1 MTCYQRH
8 LGSLFETLGLAY
20 EKPERARVDAA
31 IRQVLGFG
39 PDAHCP
45 QIWAAIKA
53 LPPEDR
59 EKLPA
64 HVSEHL

>member
-8 LGSLFETLGLAY
+8 LGPLFDTLGLAY

-31 IRQVLGFG
+31 IRRVLGFG

-45 QIWAAIKA
+45 EIWAAIKA
-53 LPPEDR
+53 LSPDER
-59 EKLPA
+59 EQLP
-64 HVSEHL
+64 VRVTEHL